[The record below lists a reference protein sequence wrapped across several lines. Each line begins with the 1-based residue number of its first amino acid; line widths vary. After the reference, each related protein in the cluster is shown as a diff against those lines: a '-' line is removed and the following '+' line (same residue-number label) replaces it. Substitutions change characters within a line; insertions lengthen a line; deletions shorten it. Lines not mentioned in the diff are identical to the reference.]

1 MRLAVVAVVVAAV
14 LLAGCGGG
22 DDAATRRDTV
32 DGWRFTTPMANRR
45 SYVAAAELGGKI
57 YVAGGMVGDSGRHLD
72 RFQVFDPAGGSW
84 TTLPRLPEPV
94 RAGAGAALQGG
105 VFILG
110 GTTPA
115 GGGRQVFAYEPRSRR
130 WLRHEPLPRVLYNHA
145 AVSTG
150 DRIYVLGGYDT
161 HGAELRTVYWSGPG
175 VRGWRVSAPLPRPVH
190 AFGAVVFRGEIWVIG
205 GRRGERR
212 LREVWIFDPQSNRW
226 RAGPTLPKPM
236 ELLGATVAGD
246 QIHAVWE
253 HTYQTYDAS
262 EGRWHQGPA
271 PLVARHALSLFA
283 IDGSLY
289 AVGGCTTRLRDTAV
303 VEQLRL
309 TPTA

>member
-1 MRLAVVAVVVAAV
+1 VRLMAVVALAAA

-22 DDAATRRDTV
+22 GDDALPRRDAAN
-32 DGWRFTTPMANRR
+32 GWRFTTPMANRR
-45 SYVAAAELGGKI
+45 SYVAASKLGGRI

-72 RFQVFDPAGGSW
+72 RFQVFDPARTTW

-94 RAGAGAALQGG
+94 RAGAGAALQGA
-105 VFILG
+105 VFVLG
-110 GTTPA
+110 GTTPT
-115 GGGRQVFAYEPRSRR
+115 GGGRQVYSYEPGLRR
-130 WLRHEPLPRVLYNHA
+130 WSRGDPLPRVLYNHA
-145 AVSTG
+145 AVATG

-161 HGAELRTVYWSGPG
+161 RGKELRTVYWAGPH
-175 VRGWRVSAPLPRPVH
+175 VRGWRTAPPLPRPMH
-190 AFGAVVFRGEIWVIG
+190 AFGAVVFRGEIWVLG
-205 GRRGERR
+205 GRRGEER
-212 LREVWIFDPQSNRW
+212 LRDVWIFDLAKNRW
-226 RAGPTLPKPM
+226 RRGPTMPKPM
-236 ELLGATVAGD
+236 ELLGATVVGD

-253 HTYQTYDAS
+253 HTYQIYDAS

-283 IDGSLY
+283 IGGSLY
-289 AVGGCTTRLRDTAV
+289 AVGGCTTKLRDTAV